1 MVPREKEKKRKEK
14 KREKKRKQFNIH
26 IPLWMVSASLS
37 GISMLNSCSGV
48 SIKLQP
54 FEQRAGTNLLD
65 GHNDLHGIKTVETK
79 IVREVGDIG
88 GLFV

>member
-1 MVPREKEKKRKEK
+1 MVPESEKKKRKEGRK
-14 KREKKRKQFNIH
+14 KKKEEERKKEQFNIH
-26 IPLWMVSASLS
+26 IPLWIVSASLS

-48 SIKLQP
+48 SIELQP

-79 IVREVGDIG
+79 IV
-88 GLFV
+88 